1 MEIRKIKRV
10 AAVLI
15 ILLNSI
21 MSYGQMYQFFPC
33 VDLSESVPQ
42 IKVYNEDLEKIFIS
56 NFKQEFIVR
65 FIAKPSFD
73 PEYAFQ
79 IYQVDDSAFI
89 IEAFEM
95 KANLW
100 YTRRTD
106 SINYYCRDIDT
117 KLLQKIESLFKILIN
132 SAQNKSPFMAGLDG
146 VNYNFLYNTN
156 DVIKCAETDYIDNN
170 SIIDEII
177 QLTDTLMLY
186 AKDKDSNASPIE
198 ERIKSLCIRIECY

>member
-1 MEIRKIKRV
+1 
-10 AAVLI
+10 
-15 ILLNSI
+15 
-21 MSYGQMYQFFPC
+21 MYQFFPC

-186 AKDKDSNASPIE
+186 AKDKDSNASHIE
-198 ERIKSLCIRIECY
+198 ERIKSLCLRIECY